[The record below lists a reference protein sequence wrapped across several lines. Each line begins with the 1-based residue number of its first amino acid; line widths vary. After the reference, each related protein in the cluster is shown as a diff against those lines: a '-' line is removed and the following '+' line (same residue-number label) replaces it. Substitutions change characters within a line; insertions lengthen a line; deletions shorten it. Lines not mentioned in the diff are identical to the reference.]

1 MLINRRK
8 KREMGSDQWHRL
20 NEIVAETPV
29 LGGPAS
35 WFGDMA
41 RLVLGVVLFAALIVL
56 HPIVIGVSAL

>member
-1 MLINRRK
+1 MR
-8 KREMGSDQWHRL
+8 SDQWHRL